1 LPDMLESGSK
11 KRVYNNI
18 EESYLSSYTRHLER
32 KVRSLETEKQLID
45 SERIRIE
52 RELHSLRAETE
63 KARQPPLI
71 AAQVS
76 DILEDGR
83 AVVKSSTGPN
93 FVVYVSKSI
102 AKNLLFAGARVALN
116 QRTFAV
122 VEVLPPTKDP
132 FVRGMEVEVAPPVS
146 YNDVGGLNEQIEEIR
161 ETVELPLTHPEI
173 FEEIGIDPPKG
184 VLLCGPPG
192 SGKTL
197 VARAVARETS
207 STFLRVIGSEF
218 VQKFIG
224 EGARLVREVFQLA
237 REKAPSIVFIDEI
250 DAVASRRL
258 EVATSGDRE
267 VQRTLM
273 QLLSALDG
281 FDARGDVR
289 IISATNRPD
298 ILDPALLRPGRFDR
312 VIEFPFPDEKTRL
325 EIFRIHTRKMSISD
339 SVDFMKLVKMTD
351 GATGADIKS
360 ICTEAGM
367 FAIREF
373 RNKVQQA
380 DFEKAVS
387 KVLGCYTSTI
397 DSCNGIYG

>member
-1 LPDMLESGSK
+1 MLESGSK

-18 EESYLSSYTRHLER
+18 EESYLSSYTRHLEK

-45 SERIRIE
+45 AERVRLE
-52 RELHSLRAETE
+52 RELHSLRAEIE
-63 KARQPPLI
+63 KGRQPPLI
-71 AAQVS
+71 AAQII

-93 FVVYVSKSI
+93 FIVYVSKSLP
-102 AKNLLFAGARVALN
+102 KNLFPGARVALN
-116 QRTFAV
+116 QRTFAI
-122 VEVLPPTKDP
+122 VEVLPQTKDP
-132 FVRGMEVEVAPPVS
+132 FVRGMEVEEAPAVS
-146 YNDVGGLNEQIEEIR
+146 YNDIGGLNEQIQEIR
-161 ETVELPLTHPEI
+161 ETVELPLLHPEI

-197 VARAVARETS
+197 VAQAVAKETN

-237 REKAPSIVFIDEI
+237 REKSPSIVFIDEI

-281 FDARGDVR
+281 FDARGEVR
-289 IISATNRPD
+289 IIAATNRPD

-312 VIEFPFPDEKTRL
+312 VIEFPFPDEEARL
-325 EIFRIHTRKMSISD
+325 EIFGIHKRKMNLSD
-339 SVDFMKLVKMTD
+339 DVNLDNLVKMTD

-367 FAIREF
+367 FAIREL
-373 RNKVQQA
+373 RRQVQQV

-387 KVLGCYTSTI
+387 KVLGGTPSSM
-397 DSCNGIYG
+397 DSAIGIYG

>member
-1 LPDMLESGSK
+1 VLESGSK
-11 KRVYNNI
+11 KRMYNNI
-18 EESYLSSYTRHLER
+18 EESYLSSYTRHLEK

-45 SERIRIE
+45 SERTRLE
-52 RELHSLRAETE
+52 RELHLLRAEIE

-71 AAQVS
+71 AAQIM

-93 FVVYVSKSI
+93 FIVYVSKSLP
-102 AKNLLFAGARVALN
+102 KNLFPGTRVALN
-116 QRTFAV
+116 QRTFAI
-122 VEVLPPTKDP
+122 VEVLPQTKDP
-132 FVRGMEVEVAPPVS
+132 FVRGMEVEEAPSVS
-146 YNDVGGLNEQIEEIR
+146 YNDIGGLNEQILEIR
-161 ETVELPLTHPEI
+161 ETVELPLLHPEI

-197 VARAVARETS
+197 VAQAVAKETN

-237 REKAPSIVFIDEI
+237 REKSPSIVFIDEI

-258 EVATSGDRE
+258 EIATSGDRE

-289 IISATNRPD
+289 IIAATNRPD

-312 VIEFPFPDEKTRL
+312 VIEFPFPDEEARL
-325 EIFRIHTRKMSISD
+325 EIFAIHTRKMNLSD
-339 SVDFMKLVKMTD
+339 HVDLDGLVKMTD

-367 FAIREF
+367 FAIREL
-373 RNKVQQA
+373 RRKVQQD

-387 KVLGCYTSTI
+387 KVLGGSSSGM